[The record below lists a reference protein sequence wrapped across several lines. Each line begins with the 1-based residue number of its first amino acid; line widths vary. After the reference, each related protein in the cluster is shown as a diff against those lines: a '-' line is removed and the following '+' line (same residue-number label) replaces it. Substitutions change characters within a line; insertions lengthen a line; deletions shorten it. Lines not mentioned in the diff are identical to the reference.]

1 MGTICALAWANIF
14 MVYFEEKWYTALI
27 EAETLLYLRFIDD
40 IIKLWTKSEEDQQKF
55 LDKLITKN
63 TSIKFKFKYSRQL

>member
-1 MGTICALAWANIF
+1 

-40 IIKLWTKSEEDQQKF
+40 SIKLWTKSEEDQQKF

>member
-1 MGTICALAWANIF
+1 
-14 MVYFEEKWYTALI
+14 MVYFEEKSYTALI

-40 IIKLWTKSEEDQQKF
+40 SIKLWTKSEEDQQKF

>member
-1 MGTICALAWANIF
+1 
-14 MVYFEEKWYTALI
+14 MVYFEEKSYTALI